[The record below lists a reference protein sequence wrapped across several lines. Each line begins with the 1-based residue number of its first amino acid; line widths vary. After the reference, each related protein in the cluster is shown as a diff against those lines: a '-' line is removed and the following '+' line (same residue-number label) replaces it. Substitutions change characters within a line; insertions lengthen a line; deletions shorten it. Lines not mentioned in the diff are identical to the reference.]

1 MGDQAPRRGT
11 SEGAGE
17 IDFGP
22 EVGRRG
28 PREHGVLRPIWR
40 DPRIHYALN
49 CASIGCPNLAGRAYT
64 RDHLERLL
72 EEGARD
78 YVNHPRGAVWQDSE
92 LRASSIYD
100 WYQEDFGGT
109 EAGVGGHLL
118 RHARPEL
125 ADRLRGYAGPID
137 YAYDWSLNEP

>member
-11 SEGAGE
+11 SEGAGA

-22 EVGRRG
+22 EVDRRG

-92 LRASSIYD
+92 LRVSSIYD

-109 EAGVGGHLL
+109 EAGVLGHLL
-118 RHARPEL
+118 RYARPEL
-125 ADRLRGYAGPID
+125 AERLRGYAGPID
-137 YAYDWSLNEP
+137 YDYDWSLNEP

>member
-1 MGDQAPRRGT
+1 MRSADRAVLRAYLASLQALDPTRYPR
-11 SEGAGE
+11 
-17 IDFGP
+17 P
-22 EVGRRG
+22 EQ
-28 PREHGVLRPIWR
+28 LRPIWR
-40 DPRIHYALN
+40 DPRTHYALN

-78 YVNHPRGAVWQDSE
+78 YVNHPRGAAWQDGE

-109 EAGVGGHLL
+109 EAGVLGHLL
-118 RHARPEL
+118 RYARPEL
-125 ADRLRGYAGPID
+125 AERLRGYVGLMD
-137 YAYDWSLNEP
+137 YDYDWSLNEP